1 MVYIALSGGWCV
13 VGVGALWLWVVGLS
27 SYIKACV
34 GFSVGASELLGSLAI
49 FSCVCI
55 CGSWD
60 VRVVGLVG
68 LLLVVG

>member
-1 MVYIALSGGWCV
+1 MGRRAQFVYKGLC
-13 VGVGALWLWVVGLS
+13 GVFCGV
-27 SYIKACV
+27 
-34 GFSVGASELLGSLAI
+34 SELLGSLAI

-68 LLLVVG
+68 LLSVVG